1 MDLMRSVYLTQQE
14 MLKFMKEKQQ
24 DSLSPNLRKYYEA
37 RQDMNDWLE
46 KDDVPED
53 TKATMYA
60 QQLQRVNQLKKQVFR
75 PEPSPVQMIT
85 QTERTMT
92 SESDSATPSLQF
104 NATDKQIIDSIPKT
118 MQNRAKL
125 LIQKLKD
132 HSDVISWNDN
142 GQLVLEGSIVPNSSI
157 VDLVN
162 DVMRKRKGFN
172 PEHSN
177 AFAKALAKINVP
189 EDYLRNPDRVDS
201 TRWYRR
207 LQDSQAPGPSFVSQT
222 VEAPTEVPRKTPKS
236 PTTSALVYGKW
247 LKAPR

>member
-1 MDLMRSVYLTQQE
+1 MDLMRKVYLTQQE
-14 MLKFMKEKQQ
+14 MLKFIKEKRQ

-37 RQDMNDWLE
+37 RQEMNDWLE
-46 KDDVPED
+46 KDDMPED

-60 QQLQRVNQLKKQVFR
+60 PQLQRVNQLKNQVFR
-75 PEPSPVQMIT
+75 PEPSPVEMIT
-85 QTERTMT
+85 QTKQTIT
-92 SESDSATPSLQF
+92 SESDTSEQPS
-104 NATDKQIIDSIPKT
+104 ATDKRIIDSVPKT

-125 LIQKLKD
+125 LIWKLKD

-142 GQLVLEGSIVPNSSI
+142 GQLVLEGSIISNTNI

-177 AFAKALAKINVP
+177 TFAKALAKINVP
-189 EDYLRNPDRVDS
+189 EDYVRNPDQIDS
-201 TRWYRR
+201 IRWYCR
-207 LQDSQAPGPSFVSQT
+207 LQDSQAPRPSFVSEP
-222 VEAPTEVPRKTPKS
+222 VEAPTEVTRRTPKS
-236 PTTSALVYGKW
+236 PTTSSLVYGKW

>member
-1 MDLMRSVYLTQQE
+1 
-14 MLKFMKEKQQ
+14 MKEKQQ
-24 DSLSPNLRKYYEA
+24 DSLSPDLRKYYEA
-37 RQDMNDWLE
+37 RQNMNDWLE

-60 QQLQRVNQLKKQVFR
+60 QQLQRVNQLKNQVFR

-92 SESDSATPSLQF
+92 SESDSATPPLQF
-104 NATDKQIIDSIPKT
+104 NATDKQIIDSVPKT

-132 HSDVISWNDN
+132 HSDVIRWNDN
-142 GQLVLEGSIVPNSSI
+142 GQLVLEGSIVPNSNI

-177 AFAKALAKINVP
+177 TFAKALAKINVR
-189 EDYLRNPDRVDS
+189 EDYLRNPDRIDS
-201 TRWYRR
+201 IRWYRR
-207 LQDSQAPGPSFVSQT
+207 LQDSQVPGPSFVS
-222 VEAPTEVPRKTPKS
+222 
-236 PTTSALVYGKW
+236 
-247 LKAPR
+247 

>member
-1 MDLMRSVYLTQQE
+1 MDLMRRVYLTQQE

-24 DSLSPNLRKYYEA
+24 DSLSPDLRKYYEA

-60 QQLQRVNQLKKQVFR
+60 QQLQRVNQLKNQVFR

-104 NATDKQIIDSIPKT
+104 NATDKQIIDSVPKT

-142 GQLVLEGSIVPNSSI
+142 GQLVLEGTIVPNSNI

-177 AFAKALAKINVP
+177 TFAKALAKINVP

-201 TRWYRR
+201 IRWYRR

>member
-1 MDLMRSVYLTQQE
+1 MDRMRKVYLTQQE
-14 MLKFMKEKQQ
+14 MLKFMKEKRQ
-24 DSLSPNLRKYYEA
+24 DSLSPNLRKYCEA
-37 RQDMNDWLE
+37 RQEMNDWLE

-60 QQLQRVNQLKKQVFR
+60 QQLQKVKQLKNQVFR

-85 QTERTMT
+85 RTEQTMT
-92 SESDSATPSLQF
+92 SESDSATSSQQL
-104 NATDKQIIDSIPKT
+104 NATDKQIIDSVPKT

-142 GQLVLEGSIVPNSSI
+142 GQSVLEGSIIPNSNI

-162 DVMRKRKGFN
+162 DVMRERKGFN

-177 AFAKALAKINVP
+177 TFAKALAKINVP
-189 EDYLRNPDRVDS
+189 EDYLRNPDRIDS
-201 TRWYRR
+201 IRWYRR
-207 LQDSQAPGPSFVSQT
+207 LQDSQAPGPSFVSET
-222 VEAPTEVPRKTPKS
+222 PTEVPRKKPKS

-247 LKAPR
+247 LKAPL

>member
-1 MDLMRSVYLTQQE
+1 
-14 MLKFMKEKQQ
+14 
-24 DSLSPNLRKYYEA
+24 
-37 RQDMNDWLE
+37 MNDWSE
-46 KDDVPED
+46 QDDVPED

-60 QQLQRVNQLKKQVFR
+60 QQLQKVNQLKNQVFR
-75 PEPSPVQMIT
+75 PEPSPIQMIT
-85 QTERTMT
+85 HQGQTMT
-92 SESDSATPSLQF
+92 SESDSATPSQQL
-104 NATDKQIIDSIPKT
+104 NATDKQIIDSVPKT

-142 GQLVLEGSIVPNSSI
+142 GQLVLEGSIVPNSNI

-177 AFAKALAKINVP
+177 TFAKALAKINVP
-189 EDYLRNPDRVDS
+189 EDYLRNPDRIDS
-201 TRWYRR
+201 IHWYRR
-207 LQDSQAPGPSFVSQT
+207 LQDSQAPGSSFVS
-222 VEAPTEVPRKTPKS
+222 ESPTEVPRKTPKS

-247 LKAPR
+247 LKEPR